1 MVALLAIGSA
11 FFMALQSVVFRVG
24 LKYSNPLSAFLIVQI
39 ACLVASLGIC
49 VFAVPLNQFA
59 NRAVLYFIAA
69 GAMGPYIA
77 RFLLLEGID
86 RVGSAISSSLSQTK
100 PLFSAIAAV
109 MILGESVTVSIALGM
124 ILIVFGV
131 ATIGSEESGGQIEK
145 EWSKKDLIFP
155 FLAAASFGLT
165 HVFRK
170 MGLNVAPEPI
180 VGVTVQN
187 ATAFVLFPV
196 LALAQRNQQR
206 MVLNDKRAWFVF
218 GLSGFLNFAAQ
229 LCMFCALNLGQ
240 VLIVTPLSALSPFFV
255 LVFVGIFL
263 RRLERVTWKIVLG
276 SVSIV
281 GGTVVLTLISQ
292 G

>member
-49 VFAVPLNQFA
+49 VFAVPLDQFA

-109 MILGESVTVSIALGM
+109 MILGESLTVSIALGM

-145 EWSKKDLIFP
+145 EWSKKHLIFP
-155 FLAAASFGLT
+155 ILAGACYGVA
-165 HVFRK
+165 HVLRK
-170 MGLNVAPEPI
+170 MGLNITPEPI
-180 VGVTVQN
+180 MGTAVQN
-187 ATAFVLFPV
+187 VTAAALLPLIVLSR
-196 LALAQRNQQR
+196 RNRQEIH
-206 MVLNDKRAWFVF
+206 LNDTKVWFIF
-218 GLSGFLNFAAQ
+218 SLAGLCSLASQ
-229 LCMFCALNLGQ
+229 LCLFYALDFGQ
-240 VLIVTPLSALSPFFV
+240 VIVVSPLVCINPFFV
-255 LVFVGIFL
+255 LLLVGVFL

-276 SVSIV
+276 AVLIV
-281 GGTVVLTLISQ
+281 GGTVALTLIS
-292 G
+292 